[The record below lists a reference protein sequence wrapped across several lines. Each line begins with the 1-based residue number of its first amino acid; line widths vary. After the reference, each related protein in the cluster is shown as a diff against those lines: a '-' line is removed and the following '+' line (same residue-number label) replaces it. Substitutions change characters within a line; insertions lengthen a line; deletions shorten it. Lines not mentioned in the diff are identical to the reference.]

1 MDIEE
6 IEVSI
11 LLEAIHQRWGHDFR
25 QYAKASLY
33 RRIRSCLEDCGL
45 KNISEM
51 VPHIIHDRKF
61 FDSFL
66 NGLTVNVTEFFR
78 DPDFFKILRRDVIPY
93 LNTFHHIKIWS
104 VGVSTGQEIYS
115 LAILLKEED
124 IYEKCL
130 LYATDFNDSV
140 LDIARRG
147 IYQAQDIQASTR
159 NYLKAGGKKSF
170 TDYVH
175 ADYESVAISN
185 SLKKN
190 IVFANHNIAT
200 DSVFGEMNLVL
211 CRNVLI
217 YFNNDLQNTALQLFD
232 KSLTSNGFLCLG
244 PKESINFSE
253 IKGSYSAVSE
263 KLRIFQ
269 KKR

>member
-6 IEVSI
+6 IEVKI
-11 LLEAIHQRWGHDFR
+11 LLETIYQRWGHDFR

-33 RRIRSCLEDCGL
+33 RRIRICL
-45 KNISEM
+45 KNSGLSSISEM
-51 VPHIIHDRKF
+51 VPHIIHDRTF

-66 NGLTVNVTEFFR
+66 NALTVNVTEFFR
-78 DPDFFKILRRDVIPY
+78 DPGFFKILRKDVIPY
-93 LNTFHHIKIWS
+93 LNTFHHIKVWS

-115 LAILLKEED
+115 LAILLKEEG
-124 IYEKCL
+124 IYDKCL

-140 LDIARRG
+140 LDTAKKG
-147 IYQAQDIQASTR
+147 IYSPQDIQTSTQ
-159 NYLKAGGKKSF
+159 NYQKAGGKKSF
-170 TDYVH
+170 TDYFQV
-175 ADYESVAISN
+175 AYESVAISN

-217 YFNNDLQNTALQLFD
+217 YFNQDLQDRALELFD
-232 KSLTSNGFLCLG
+232 NSLTSNGFLCLG
-244 PKESINFSE
+244 DKESINFSQ
-253 IKGSYSAVSE
+253 IRGSYSGVSE
-263 KLRIFQ
+263 KFRVF
-269 KKR
+269 KKKM